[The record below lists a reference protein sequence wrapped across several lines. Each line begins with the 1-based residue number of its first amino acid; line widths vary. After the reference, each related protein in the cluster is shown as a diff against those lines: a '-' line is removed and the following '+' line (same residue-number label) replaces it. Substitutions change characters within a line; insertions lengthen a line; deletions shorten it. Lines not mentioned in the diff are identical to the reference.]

1 MIKEEASTIIL
12 GVAVIEDI
20 IIISMSAVL
29 QSVGST
35 GHVSLFPNL
44 TIAVGT
50 VLAFIGGVLVIG
62 SKTIPKFI
70 NYVGKT
76 NQHDLLIV
84 AVLGIAFGLSFIAN
98 QIGISVATG
107 AFFAGVL
114 IAEPKVHS
122 VTKILATPLKDMFA
136 AIFFV
141 SVGALMDFSVLST
154 FIIPSLILYP

>member
-12 GVAVIEDI
+12 GVAIIEDI
-20 IIISMSAVL
+20 IIISMLALL

-44 TIAVGT
+44 AIAVGT

-76 NQHDLLIV
+76 N
-84 AVLGIAFGLSFIAN
+84 
-98 QIGISVATG
+98 
-107 AFFAGVL
+107 
-114 IAEPKVHS
+114 
-122 VTKILATPLKDMFA
+122 
-136 AIFFV
+136 
-141 SVGALMDFSVLST
+141 
-154 FIIPSLILYP
+154 